1 MQKPGTAKQNRFF
14 ALMLLRWM
22 QGVPISELIDGRQK
36 NKPKEKID
44 VAIRATLELVENEL
58 RFNYV
63 RTFGCYTE
71 LLAEA
76 FRAHGLEELQSSL
89 PSIALY
95 LEIGASDKTMISFI
109 ALGLSRFAASRLTNI
124 CPIKS
129 FGTAEANAWLARQDL
144 EVLGFSRYIR
154 LEVDQVLKRPIA
166 AA

>member
-1 MQKPGTAKQNRFF
+1 MQKPGTEKQNRFF

-22 QGVPISELIDGRQK
+22 QGIPISELVDGRQ
-36 NKPKEKID
+36 NYNPGESIN
-44 VAIRATLELVENEL
+44 VAIRATLDLVENEL

-76 FRAHGLEELQSSL
+76 FRAHGLEELQKSL

-129 FGTAEANAWLARQDL
+129 FSIAEARIWLARQDL

-154 LEVDQVLKRPIA
+154 LEVDQVLKTSVA

>member
-1 MQKPGTAKQNRFF
+1 
-14 ALMLLRWM
+14 MLLQWM
-22 QGVPISELIDGRQK
+22 RGMPISELVDGRQRSIK
-36 NKPKEKID
+36 NESINI
-44 VAIRATLELVENEL
+44 AIRSTLDLVENEL

-63 RTFGCYTE
+63 RAFGCYTE

-76 FRAHGLEELQSSL
+76 FRAHGLEELQKSL

-109 ALGLSRFAASRLTNI
+109 SLGLSRFAAGRLTNI

-129 FGTAEANAWLARQDL
+129 FSVAEARLWLSRQDL

-154 LEVDQVLKRPIA
+154 LEVDQMLKRSVA